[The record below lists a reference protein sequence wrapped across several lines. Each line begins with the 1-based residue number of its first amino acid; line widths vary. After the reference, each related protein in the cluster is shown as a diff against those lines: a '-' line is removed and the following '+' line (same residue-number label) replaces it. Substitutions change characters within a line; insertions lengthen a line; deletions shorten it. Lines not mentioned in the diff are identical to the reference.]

1 MIWCVEDDQ
10 AIRDLMIYTLN
21 VSGFEARGFTNG
33 EEMLKALDAE
43 RPEMILLDIMLPGE
57 DGISILKRLKGSA
70 VTRDI
75 PVVIASAKGTEFDK
89 VIGLDLGADDYLAK
103 PFGMMEMISRVRA
116 VLRRVAPKNEA
127 DVLRAGRLEMN
138 RMDHTVTAD
147 GVRISLTVK
156 EYDLLEKFM
165 EYPGRAFTRDGLLAE
180 VWGLDFIGE
189 TRTVDVHIGTLR
201 GKLLSCRDYIETVRG
216 VGYRLEVKP

>member
-70 VTRDI
+70 ITRDI

-127 DVLRAGRLEMN
+127 DVLRA
-138 RMDHTVTAD
+138 
-147 GVRISLTVK
+147 
-156 EYDLLEKFM
+156 
-165 EYPGRAFTRDGLLAE
+165 
-180 VWGLDFIGE
+180 
-189 TRTVDVHIGTLR
+189 
-201 GKLLSCRDYIETVRG
+201 
-216 VGYRLEVKP
+216 